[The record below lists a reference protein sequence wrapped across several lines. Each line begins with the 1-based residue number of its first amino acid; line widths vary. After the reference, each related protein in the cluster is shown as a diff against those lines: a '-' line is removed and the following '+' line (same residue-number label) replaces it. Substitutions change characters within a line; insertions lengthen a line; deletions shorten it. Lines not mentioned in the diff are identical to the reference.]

1 VSSELTVGIGFPGN
15 MVGAHDPGE
24 LDQWLDAVV
33 EAGYEYVS
41 LGDHVLNLDPSG
53 LSEARIAQWRRNYPG
68 AESKAP
74 YDNRVIF
81 REPFVLGTYFAAR
94 CHLDIATGIL
104 VLPQRQTA
112 LVAKQAAEVDILSRG
127 RLRLAIGVG
136 WNALEYSALGVP
148 FAERQDIIEE
158 QIVLLRKFWT
168 EPIVNFE
175 GKYHSVESSGI
186 QVLPSRPIPL
196 WIGGDGPRSLERIGR
211 LADGWLPP
219 GRVRPGADAAAKA
232 AVIRAAAQRAG
243 RDPGAIGLEAQL
255 FLSKCRTPGEIDDF
269 VRAWRPH
276 GLTHVKVETR
286 GADPGGSVDRHVAM
300 LREVDLDRIRQA

>member
-1 VSSELTVGIGFPGN
+1 
-15 MVGAHDPGE
+15 MVGARDADE

-53 LSEARIAQWRRNYPG
+53 LSDARIAQWRRNFIG
-68 AESKAP
+68 ADAKAP

-94 CHLDIATGIL
+94 CDLDIATGVL
-104 VLPQRQTA
+104 VLAQRQTA

-127 RLRLAIGVG
+127 RLRLAVGVG
-136 WNALEYSALGVP
+136 WNALEYSALGVS
-148 FAERQDIIEE
+148 FEERQDIIEE
-158 QIVLLRKFWT
+158 QMVLLRKFWT

-186 QVLPSRPIPL
+186 QVLPGRPIPL
-196 WIGGDGPRSLERIGR
+196 WIGGDGPRSLDRTGR

-219 GRVRPGADAAAKA
+219 GRVQPGADADAKYA
-232 AVIRAAAQRAG
+232 LIRASAEKAG
-243 RDPGAIGLEAQL
+243 RDPDSLGVEAQL
-255 FLSKCRTPGEIDDF
+255 FLSKLRTPAELDDF
-269 VRAWRPH
+269 VRAWRPY
-276 GLTHVKVETR
+276 GLTHVKIETR
-286 GADPGGSVDRHVAM
+286 GADPGGSVESHIAM
-300 LREVDLDRIRQA
+300 LRGVDVDRLRRA

>member
-1 VSSELTVGIGFPGN
+1 VAAELKVGIGFPGN
-15 MVGAHDPGE
+15 MVGARDPDE
-24 LDQWLDAVV
+24 LDQWLEAVV
-33 EAGYEYVS
+33 EAGYEYIS

-53 LSEARIAQWRRNYPG
+53 LSEARVGQWQRNFVG
-68 AESKAP
+68 VDAKAP

-81 REPFVLGTYFAAR
+81 REPFVLGTYFAGR
-94 CHLDIATGIL
+94 CQLDIATGVL

-158 QIVLLRKFWT
+158 QMVLLRKFWT

-186 QVLPSRPIPL
+186 QVLPRRPIPL
-196 WIGGDGPRSLERIGR
+196 WIGGDGPRSLDRIGR

-219 GRVRPGADAAAKA
+219 GRVQPGADAAAKA
-232 AVIRAAAQRAG
+232 AAIRAAAEKAG
-243 RDPGAIGLEAQL
+243 RDPDEIGVEAQL
-255 FLSKCRTPGEIDDF
+255 FLSRCRTPDEIDSF
-269 VRAWRPH
+269 VRAWRPQ

-286 GADPGGSVDRHVAM
+286 GADPGGSVDSHIAM
-300 LREVDLDRIRQA
+300 LREVDLDRIRRV